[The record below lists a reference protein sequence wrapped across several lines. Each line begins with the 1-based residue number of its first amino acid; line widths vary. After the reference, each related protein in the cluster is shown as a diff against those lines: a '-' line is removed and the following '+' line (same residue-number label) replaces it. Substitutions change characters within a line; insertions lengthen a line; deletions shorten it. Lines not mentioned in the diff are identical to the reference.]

1 MAFADPQSITIGG
14 TATTLPRTFF
24 EGAEGKFTAA
34 DGNVQ
39 LRVSHLYGK
48 RTRRLLRID
57 SKKVSADPLNPN
69 INVPSSMSVQLV
81 VDTPVQGFTVA
92 EQQALVAALAAYL
105 SGTPGAANI
114 TKLLGGEA

>member
-1 MAFADPQSITIGG
+1 MAFADPQSVTIGG
-14 TATTLPRTFF
+14 TANSLPRTFF
-24 EGAEGKFTAA
+24 EGTEGKFTSA

-69 INVPSSMSVQLV
+69 INAPSSMSAQLV
-81 VDTPVQGFTVA
+81 VDVPVQGFTPA
-92 EQQALVAALAAYL
+92 EQKALVDALVAYLAA
-105 SGTPGAANI
+105 GTGAAV